1 MKDTIEDSRETN
13 RTSLPEHEAK
23 ALLEERGLPV
33 PEFAVV
39 SSPSEAE
46 AAARE
51 IGFPVVM
58 KIVSPD
64 IQHKSDVDGVT
75 LGIESAE
82 QAVAVYMEIMS
93 AVRDARPD
101 ATIEGVLVEEMIQGE
116 LEFIVGV
123 TDDENF
129 GFVVMAGLGGTIVEL
144 FEDVVMRLPPL
155 DEETCWEMLESLKS
169 YPLLAG
175 YRGSEPVDVDSL
187 VDLML
192 GIAGEDGL
200 LVELEEEL
208 VELDLNPVIVGVDGE
223 GCVVSDALVTLER

>member
-1 MKDTIEDSRETN
+1 MKDTIEDSREAD
-13 RTSLPEHEAK
+13 RKSLSEPEAK
-23 ALLEERGLPV
+23 ALLEERGIPV
-33 PEFAVV
+33 PDFAVV
-39 SSPSEAE
+39 SDPSEAE
-46 AAARE
+46 SAARE

-75 LGIESAE
+75 LGIESAA
-82 QAVAVYMEIMS
+82 QAAAVYTEITS

-101 ATIEGVLVEEMIQGE
+101 VTIEGVLVEEMIQGE

-129 GFVVMAGLGGTIVEL
+129 GFVVMVGLGGTIVEL
-144 FEDVVMRLPPL
+144 FEDVIMRLPPL
-155 DEETCWEMLESLKS
+155 DEETCREMLESLQS

-187 VDLML
+187 IDVML
-192 GIAGEDGL
+192 GVAGEDGL
-200 LVELEEEL
+200 LVDLEEEL
-208 VELDLNPVIVGVDGE
+208 VELDLNPVIVRADGE